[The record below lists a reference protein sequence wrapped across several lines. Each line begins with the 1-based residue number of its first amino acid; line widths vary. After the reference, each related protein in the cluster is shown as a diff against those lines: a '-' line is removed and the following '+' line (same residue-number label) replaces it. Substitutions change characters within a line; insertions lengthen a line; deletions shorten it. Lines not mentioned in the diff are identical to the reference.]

1 MSVRERKEIQE
12 VLWEGIGLMT
22 TAIILAAGKSERMG
36 GGVDKA
42 FLSLVDKPV
51 VAWSLLAF
59 ERCADID
66 RIVLV
71 VRKDQLI
78 ASKAVVKMFGIS
90 KLDKIVPGGSKRQ
103 ESVAEGLAACD
114 LDTRI
119 VVVHDGARPLVT
131 SELVAE
137 VVKAAK
143 KSPAVTAGRPMTDT
157 VKLCEKGTVV
167 TKTVNRE
174 KLWTVQTPQAFQMKE
189 LRAAYKAIGSREVT
203 DDCMAVELNG
213 GSVKIVENLKPNF
226 KITTVED
233 LQLAATLLK

>member
-1 MSVRERKEIQE
+1 
-12 VLWEGIGLMT
+12 MT

-42 FLSLVDKPV
+42 FLSLVNKPV

-59 ERCADID
+59 EKCEDID

-71 VRKDQLI
+71 VRKDQVMG
-78 ASKAVVKMFGIS
+78 SKAVVKMFGIS
-90 KLDKIVPGGSKRQ
+90 KIDKIVPGGGKRQ
-103 ESVAEGLAACD
+103 ESVAAGLAACD
-114 LDTRI
+114 ADTRT
-119 VVVHDGARPLVT
+119 VVIHDGARPMVT
-131 SELVAE
+131 PEIISEI
-137 VVKAAK
+137 VKQAK
-143 KSPAVTAGRPMTDT
+143 KVPAVTVGRPMTDT

-167 TKTVNRE
+167 TKSVARE

-189 LRAAYKAIGSREVT
+189 LRAAHKALGTKEIT
-203 DDCMAVELNG
+203 DDCMAIELNG
-213 GSVKIVENLKPNF
+213 GTVKIIENLKPNF